1 MQRFAKLE
9 FPAGQ
14 PQPKGGS
21 MMNQSSLPAETRTDK
36 SQILIVDD
44 DVELGSMLVRLL
56 RIEGLAAE
64 FQPNSRAALDRHAKC
79 PFDLL
84 ILDVMMPPPDG
95 FEILRQV
102 REGGATPVLMLTARG
117 AEDDRVRGLDL
128 GADDY
133 LAKPFG
139 ARELVARVKAI
150 LRRSPANRPYIE
162 PFCLGPLSI
171 DLSTMSVHLD
181 GARVALTAA
190 EMRVLDVLA
199 RSPGE
204 VQSRDL
210 LCRRAL
216 GRPLEAFDRSIDTHV
231 SCIRRKLRLTAAGPI
246 DIKSARGQGYML
258 IFADGRA

>member
-1 MQRFAKLE
+1 MNRHPLA
-9 FPAGQ
+9 AG
-14 PQPKGGS
+14 
-21 MMNQSSLPAETRTDK
+21 TRTDR
-36 SQILIVDD
+36 SCILIVDD

-56 RIEGLAAE
+56 KLEGLAAE
-64 FQPNSRAALDRHAKC
+64 FQSSSRDALHRHSQC

-95 FEILRQV
+95 LEMLQQV
-102 REGGATPVLMLTARG
+102 RERGATPVLMLTARG
-117 AEDDRVRGLDL
+117 DEDDRVRGLDL

-150 LRRSPANRPYIE
+150 LRRSPPTKTESEPLRLGSLSIE
-162 PFCLGPLSI
+162 P
-171 DLSTMSVHLD
+171 STMSAYLD
-181 GARVALTAA
+181 GARIALTAA
-190 EMRVLDVLA
+190 EFRVLDVLA

-204 VQSRDL
+204 IQSRDR

-231 SCIRRKLRLTAAGPI
+231 SCIRRKLRLAQGAPM
-246 DIKSARGQGYML
+246 DIRSARGWGYML
-258 IFADGRA
+258 VFAGGESG